1 MDERAIGECRERG
14 FSVIRKVL
22 TDKEISEIAAE
33 ALTLWDR
40 QGALTAYNLRVGLR
54 RDPSGKDIL
63 ERLDPVSDIS
73 ELFRNLAKDHR
84 LVGLAEDFLK
94 GAVIPLKDKLIYKWP
109 GCSGYGL
116 HRDEPYFGISGVPA
130 KDMLSVYIA
139 IDRADKENGAIQF
152 YPTLRNRNLPSPPD
166 EPRDIAEDAVS
177 DTEPC
182 CPSLHPGDVLIFDGI
197 IPHKSDRNHSDRSRM
212 MCTITYAPAKYS
224 GCLEQYYTARLEQLV
239 DERRHQYPGKF
250 FFR

>member
-1 MDERAIGECRERG
+1 MEERAIRECRRKG

-33 ALTLWDR
+33 AITLWDR

-73 ELFRNLAKDHR
+73 ELFRDLARDHR
-84 LVGLAEDFLK
+84 LVGLAEGFLK
-94 GAVIPLKDKLIYKWP
+94 GPVIPLKDKLIYKWP

-139 IDRADKENGAIQF
+139 IDRADNENGAIQF
-152 YPTLRNRNLPSPPD
+152 YPTFRERSLPSPPN
-166 EPRDIAEDAVS
+166 EPRDIAEEAVS
-177 DTEPC
+177 DTEPS
-182 CPSLHPGDVLIFDGI
+182 CPSLDPGDVLIFDGI
-197 IPHKSDRNHSDRSRM
+197 IPHKSDRNTSRRSRM
-212 MCTITYAPAKYS
+212 MCTITYALAKHS
-224 GCLEQYYTARLEQLV
+224 DCFERYYRARSEQLV
-239 DERRHQYPGKF
+239 EERRHQYPGRF
-250 FFR
+250 FFK